1 MDFMIWVEDKAHI
14 EYFSRSMAALITPP
28 QWTNVDIKCTS
39 GPDPLSVM
47 TSNDGKRPII

>member
-28 QWTNVDIKCTS
+28 PVDEC
-39 GPDPLSVM
+39 
-47 TSNDGKRPII
+47 

>member
-28 QWTNVDIKCTS
+28 S
-39 GPDPLSVM
+39 GRML
-47 TSNDGKRPII
+47 T